1 MNKRAITAVLGLLL
15 LLFAG
20 FMVIPLCI
28 ALTAREDPG
37 EILGLEVG
45 VVSCVVVGAALFL
58 IFRRRLHDEPLGT
71 REGLAITT
79 FGWLLLTAFGAL
91 PFLFSEKEPLSFT
104 EAYFEVMSGLT
115 TTGSTV
121 LPNIEKMPPGLLFW
135 RSLTHWIGGMGII
148 LLGVAI
154 LPLLGAGGY
163 QLFRAEVP
171 GVTKDRM
178 KPRILETAKTL
189 WMIYVGLTAAETILL
204 MLCGLS
210 FYEALCHT
218 FGTMATGGFSTH
230 TYSIG
235 YFSSVDS
242 NLTLGQGR
250 MAEWVVV
257 LFMFLAGCNFV
268 LLYRAAIGRSLKPLW
283 SSSEFRCYLFMTLAA
298 IALITLWL
306 VTTDPLPAQPG
317 GGPSYMERIYGQSP
331 PGALRRATFQ
341 TVSIL
346 TTTGYGTD
354 DFNAWPA
361 SARVVLLILMLAGGC
376 AGSTGGG
383 MKQLRIMLLAK
394 FAWRELAKVIR
405 PRAVMLVKHD
415 GVPVEREVLSSL
427 IGYFILYIGI
437 LIVCTLAMTLLL
449 QLDPKAVQ
457 MPGAEGPNGLLT
469 TGFTSV
475 LATLSN
481 IGPGL
486 AGVGSIQHYR
496 DIPDIGK
503 WILSMC
509 MLMGRLEI
517 LTVVALLSPYTW
529 RK

>member
-1 MNKRAITAVLGLLL
+1 MNKRSITAVLGLLL
-15 LLFAG
+15 LLFAA

-28 ALTAREDPG
+28 AFNTGTDPG
-37 EILGLEVG
+37 EKLGLEIG
-45 VVSCVVVGAALFL
+45 IGACIVAGASLFL
-58 IFRRRLHDEPLGT
+58 AFRNKLKDEPLGT

-79 FGWLLLTAFGAL
+79 LGWLLLAAFGAL
-91 PFLFSEKEPLSFT
+91 PFLFSEKEPLAFT
-104 EAYFEVMSGLT
+104 DAYFEVMSGLT

-121 LPNIEKMPPGLLFW
+121 LPNIERLPPGLLFW

-148 LLGVAI
+148 LLSVAI

-189 WMIYVGLTAAETILL
+189 WLIYVGLTVAQTVLL
-204 MLCGLS
+204 MACGLS
-210 FYEALCHT
+210 LYEALCHT

-235 YFSSVDS
+235 HFSCIEST
-242 NLTLGQGR
+242 LTTGQGR
-250 MAEWVVV
+250 LAELVVV

-268 LLYRAAIGRSLKPLW
+268 LLYRAALERSLKPLW
-283 SSSEFRCYLFMTLAA
+283 TSSEFRCYLFMTLGA
-298 IALITLWL
+298 IALITIWL
-306 VTTDPLPAQPG
+306 ATSTPASNEPG
-317 GGPSYMERIYGQSP
+317 PGYAERIYGGEQPS
-331 PGALRRATFQ
+331 ALRRATFQ

-361 SARVVLLILMLAGGC
+361 SARVVLLILMLVGGC
-376 AGSTGGG
+376 AGSTAGG
-383 MKQLRIMLLAK
+383 MKQMRIMLLAK

-405 PRAVMLVKHD
+405 PRAVIQVKHD
-415 GVPVEREVLSSL
+415 GRPVEREVLSSL
-427 IGYFILYIGI
+427 IGFFILYVGI
-437 LIVCTLAMTLLL
+437 LTLGTLLMTVLL
-449 QLDPKAVQ
+449 QTDPHAVA
-457 MPGAEGPNGLLT
+457 MSGAEGPNGLLT
-469 TGFTSV
+469 TAFTSV

-486 AGVGSIQHYR
+486 AGVGSIQHFG
-496 DIPDIGK
+496 DIPELGK
-503 WILSMC
+503 WVLSVC

-517 LTVVALLSPYTW
+517 FTVVALLSPYTW

>member
-15 LLFAG
+15 LLFAA
-20 FMVIPLCI
+20 FMAIPLCI
-28 ALTAREDPG
+28 AWTVQDQFPG
-37 EILGLEVG
+37 EFKGLGVG
-45 VVSCVVVGAALFL
+45 VGSCILVGGILFL
-58 IFRRRLHDEPLGT
+58 SFRHRLINEPLGT

-79 FGWLLLTAFGAL
+79 LGWLILTGFGAI
-91 PFLFSEKEPLSFT
+91 PFLFADQVHLTFT
-104 EAYFEVMSGLT
+104 ASYFEVMSGLT
-115 TTGSTV
+115 TTGSTI
-121 LPNIEKMPPGLLFW
+121 LPEIEKLGKGLMFW

-148 LLGVAI
+148 LLSVAI

-189 WMIYVGLTAAETILL
+189 WLIYVGLTVAETFML
-204 MLCGLS
+204 MVCGLS
-210 FYEALCHT
+210 LFEALCHT
-218 FGTMATGGFSTH
+218 FGTLATGGFSTH
-230 TYSIG
+230 SYSVG
-235 YFSSVDS
+235 YFSSVQS
-242 NLTLGQGR
+242 PLSPWMGR
-250 MAEWVVV
+250 MAEMVVI

-268 LLYRAAIGRSLKPLW
+268 LLYRSAVNRSLKPLW
-283 SSSEFRCYLFMTLAA
+283 NSSEFRCYLFMILTA
-298 IALITLWL
+298 IAVISILLYTE
-306 VTTDPLPAQPG
+306 PMPAQAASA
-317 GGPSYMERIYGQSP
+317 PSYLEQTYGDEQPSIV
-331 PGALRRATFQ
+331 RRATFQ
-341 TVSIL
+341 SVAIV

-354 DFNAWPA
+354 DFNVWPA
-361 SARVVLLILMLAGGC
+361 TARVILLILMLAGGC

-405 PRAVMLVKHD
+405 PRAVIQVKHD

-437 LIVCTLAMTLLL
+437 LVVCTLAMTLLL
-449 QLDPKAVQ
+449 QLDPTAVQ

-475 LATLSN
+475 LSMLSN

-486 AGVGSIQHYR
+486 AGVGSIRHYG
-496 DIPDIGK
+496 DIPELGK